1 VLKNLH
7 ITSHASSDGAQL
19 CWSAIRLRD
28 TSILGASLLK
38 PSRVR
43 EVLADGPER
52 SFETDQITS
61 AAAAPLLS
69 RLNSPAL
76 AFYAESGLLIARY
89 DAGYGISSRMAAFL
103 QLNV

>member
-1 VLKNLH
+1 
-7 ITSHASSDGAQL
+7 
-19 CWSAIRLRD
+19 LRD

>member
-1 VLKNLH
+1 MLKNLH
-7 ITSHASSDGAQL
+7 ITSHASSDGARL
-19 CWSAIRLRD
+19 CWPAIRLRD
-28 TSILGASLLK
+28 TFD
-38 PSRVR
+38 PRRVIVEALTCAR
-43 EVLADGPER
+43 RLADGPER

-76 AFYAESGLLIARY
+76 ACYAESGLLIARY